1 MVLFIVIFV
10 ACEPAASVSNYSYR
24 AELPSSFPQPTS
36 SMKDNSTAPANPA
49 ISSQTGLGCLLS
61 SYGDMSSSEEEG
73 EIKDPPKPV
82 NTSVSGRYSANID
95 VSLSALLLLY
105 CFAA

>member
-24 AELPSSFPQPTS
+24 AELPSIFPQSTS
-36 SMKDNSTAPANPA
+36 SMTDNSTAPANPA

-95 VSLSALLLLY
+95 VSLSSFLY
-105 CFAA
+105 YIL